1 MLHARGG
8 GYSHTL
14 PIRVCAAQQGRD
26 FEAPDLELS
35 GVSISEAFSRTG
47 SEYFERTESFSFVSS
62 HLKLFKDRLLLKIR
76 FNALTRKL
84 LYSRWLCFSVQ
95 AGGGGGAASADSA
108 ILHK

>member
-1 MLHARGG
+1 MW
-8 GYSHTL
+8 
-14 PIRVCAAQQGRD
+14 VCAAQQGRD

-35 GVSISEAFSRTG
+35 GVSIPEAFSRTG

-84 LYSRWLCFSVQ
+84 LYSRWLSFSVQ
-95 AGGGGGAASADSA
+95 GGGGGRER
-108 ILHK
+108 

>member
-1 MLHARGG
+1 MW
-8 GYSHTL
+8 
-14 PIRVCAAQQGRD
+14 VCAAQQGRD

-84 LYSRWLCFSVQ
+84 LYSQVGFLLACT
-95 AGGGGGAASADSA
+95 GGGRGAASADSA

>member
-1 MLHARGG
+1 MW
-8 GYSHTL
+8 
-14 PIRVCAAQQGRD
+14 VCAAQQGRD

-35 GVSISEAFSRTG
+35 GLSISEAFSRTG

-84 LYSRWLCFSVQ
+84 LYCCCTQCFSVQ
-95 AGGGGGAASADSA
+95 GGR
-108 ILHK
+108 ILAEPRALTAPSWINRPISRTGYQF

>member
-1 MLHARGG
+1 MW
-8 GYSHTL
+8 
-14 PIRVCAAQQGRD
+14 VCAAQQGRD

-84 LYSRWLCFSVQ
+84 LYSRDEIHTTLKFARDRIVMQNNSICLSSQLVFHQ
-95 AGGGGGAASADSA
+95 
-108 ILHK
+108 